1 MKIFLVLFSLYCA
14 GHLYIF
20 IFLLRA
26 FGGGLWLVPA
36 LVWLAAMVFPWP
48 RYFGGRMGKAG
59 NILAAIAFAWMGFFI
74 FLLYAFLACDL
85 AAPLARF
92 LAFAT
97 GADAI
102 RDLALAL
109 HPEHS
114 APFALGAAA
123 LLFVYGLYEARRP
136 RVVHLS
142 LTTPKLAADAP
153 PLRIVGV
160 SDLHLAAF
168 TGPRRLRRMASAI
181 AAQRPDILLVAG
193 DLADADMTR
202 RDEEA
207 AILRAIPAPLGK
219 FAVTGNHEFYRG
231 LEISLAF
238 MRKSGLTVLRGQA
251 AEAGGIIIAGVDDS
265 VFAGRFEPYGEPGS
279 EPGSTDAMRLLAGL
293 PEDRFILLMNHRP
306 HCPEQAVG
314 LFDLQFSGHTH
325 GGQIWPGR
333 HLARKSNGAAQGL
346 TRLQAGQRS
355 SLLFVSNGLGFWGPP
370 VRFLAP
376 PEIVVITLAGENRG

>member
-1 MKIFLVLFSLYCA
+1 MKIFLVLFGLYCA
-14 GHLYIF
+14 GHLYVF
-20 IFLLRA
+20 TFLLRA
-26 FGGGLWLVPA
+26 FGGGFWLIPA

-59 NILAAIAFAWMGFFI
+59 NILAALAFAWMGFFI
-74 FLLYAFLACDL
+74 FLLHAFLACDL
-85 AAPLARF
+85 AALLARW

-97 GADAI
+97 QAPVM
-102 RDLALAL
+102 RDLALASR
-109 HPEHS
+109 PEHS

-136 RVVHLS
+136 RVVRLA
-142 LTTPKLAADAP
+142 LTTPKLSASAP

-168 TGPRRLRRMASAI
+168 IGPRSLRRMAEAI
-181 AAQRPDILLVAG
+181 AGQRPDILLIAG

-202 RDEEA
+202 RHEEA

-231 LEISLAF
+231 LEMSLAF
-238 MRKSGLTVLRGQA
+238 MRGSGLTVLRGQA
-251 AEAGGIIIAGVDDS
+251 AEVGGIIVAGVDDS
-265 VFAGRFEPYGEPGS
+265 VFAGRFEPDS
-279 EPGSTDAMRLLAGL
+279 ADVMRLLSGL
-293 PEDRFILLMNHRP
+293 PEDRFTLLMNHRP
-306 HCPEQAVG
+306 QYPEQAVG

-333 HLARKSNGAAQGL
+333 YLARKSNHAAQGL
-346 TRLQAGQRS
+346 TRLQAGRRS

-376 PEIVVITLAGENRG
+376 PEIVVITLAGEKKEEG